1 MSALS
6 VHIFR
11 SASIRTVLSD
21 DGQPLFVGK
30 DICDVLGYTNHSKA
44 MDDHCRGV
52 TKRYPISD
60 SLGRPQEVR
69 VLAEPDVLRLIIKCS
84 LPAAEEFERW
94 VFEEVLP
101 SIRKTGRYEAPG
113 AEPAPADPVGYAFF
127 LSPLAVRAAEAFG
140 LTGNFAK
147 LSANQAVLKTTGTNV
162 LNLLGHEQIEAE
174 NQTGHHYT
182 PTELGKE
189 VGLSAVAFN
198 KALAAGGLQVR
209 VGSCWEP
216 TAAASGLFVLLDTG
230 KSHSNG
236 TPVVQL
242 KWYRSVLERVRLVA

>member
-1 MSALS
+1 M
-6 VHIFR
+6 
-11 SASIRTVLSD
+11 
-21 DGQPLFVGK
+21 
-30 DICDVLGYTNHSKA
+30 
-44 MDDHCRGV
+44 
-52 TKRYPISD
+52 
-60 SLGRPQEVR
+60 
-69 VLAEPDVLRLIIKCS
+69 
-84 LPAAEEFERW
+84 
-94 VFEEVLP
+94 
-101 SIRKTGRYEAPG
+101 
-113 AEPAPADPVGYAFF
+113 GYAFF

-147 LSANQAVLKTTGTNV
+147 LSANRAVLRTTGTNV

-236 TPVVQL
+236 TPVVQV
-242 KWYRSVLERVRLVA
+242 KWYRSVLERVRLAA